1 MIRLLIL
8 AVGLLVLPVVVAQTV
23 RAGVRCA

>member
-23 RAGVRCA
+23 RAVARHA